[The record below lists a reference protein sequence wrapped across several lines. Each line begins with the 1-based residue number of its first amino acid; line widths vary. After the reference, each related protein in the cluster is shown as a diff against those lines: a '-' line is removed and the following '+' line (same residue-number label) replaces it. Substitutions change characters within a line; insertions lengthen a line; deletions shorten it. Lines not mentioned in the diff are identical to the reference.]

1 MKNVLLCVFP
11 TSVAPEADGSAGLGH
26 EKMGY
31 LVSGLHIYIPGWWW
45 LMMMVYDDGQW
56 WWLMMVNKNLVS
68 GWPTH
73 LKNMSEKMV
82 HFYGYDMVNDG

>member
-1 MKNVLLCVFP
+1 
-11 TSVAPEADGSAGLGH
+11 
-26 EKMGY
+26 
-31 LVSGLHIYIPGWWW
+31 
-45 LMMMVYDDGQW
+45 MMMVYDDGQW